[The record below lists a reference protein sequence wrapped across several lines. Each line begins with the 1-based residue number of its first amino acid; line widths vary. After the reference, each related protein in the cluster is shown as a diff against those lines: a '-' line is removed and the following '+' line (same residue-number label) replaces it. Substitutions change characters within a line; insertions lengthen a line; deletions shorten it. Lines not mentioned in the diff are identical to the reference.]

1 MRDRLAEKYR
11 AELLAADPTRREVA
25 RRLLDRLSSA
35 DLRPRA
41 LSGTAGARWS
51 HVPISDLFAEQG
63 NRVRPCSGGLLE
75 AGHEPIHASKGGRCV
90 LIDPKAGRWWCRS
103 CRRSGDAATYLA
115 DVLGCNYAEAAARL
129 AERYGPPAGR
139 RVWRRRALEA

>member
-11 AELLAADPTRREVA
+11 AELLAADPIRREVA
-25 RRLLDRLSSA
+25 RRLLARLGSA

-41 LSGTAGARWS
+41 LSGTAAVRWS
-51 HVPISDLFAEQG
+51 QVPIGDLFAEQE
-63 NRVRPCSGGLLE
+63 NRVRPRSGGLLE

-90 LIDPKAGRWWCRS
+90 LIDKAGRWWCRS

-115 DVLGCNYAEAAARL
+115 DVLGCSYVEAAARL
-129 AERYGPPAGR
+129 AERYGPPTGR

>member
-11 AELLAADPTRREVA
+11 AELLAADPIRREVA

-41 LSGTAGARWS
+41 LSGTAAVRWS
-51 HVPISDLFAEQG
+51 HVPIGDLFAEQG
-63 NRVRPCSGGLLE
+63 NHVDRRSNGMLE
-75 AGHEPIHASKGGRCV
+75 SGHEPLHSSRGGRCV
-90 LIDPKAGRWWCRS
+90 AIYVDEGRWWCRS
-103 CRRSGDAATYLA
+103 CRRSGDAAAYVA
-115 DVLGCNYAEAAARL
+115 DVLGCSYVEAAARL
-129 AERYGPPAGR
+129 AERYGAPTGR